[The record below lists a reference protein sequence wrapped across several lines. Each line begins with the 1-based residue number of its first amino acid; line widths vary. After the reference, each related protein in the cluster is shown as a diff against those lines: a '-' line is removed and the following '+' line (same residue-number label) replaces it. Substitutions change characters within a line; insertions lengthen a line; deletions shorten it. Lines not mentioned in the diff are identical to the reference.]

1 MNNLYQF
8 FVIGL
13 FAAFGAMLRYFFVLL
28 WPFNFFIINGVLVAN
43 IVGCFLIGF
52 LMSSFITTKDNNY
65 YFFIVGFL
73 GSFTTMSAFTYQ
85 SIELFNNNPL
95 YGSSYIIITLLL
107 SIFATYIGLNFSR

>member
-1 MNNLYQF
+1 MNIILIGIGGALGA
-8 FVIGL
+8 VI
-13 FAAFGAMLRYFFVLL
+13 RY
-28 WPFNFFIINGVLVAN
+28 IINELISKYVSFHFPLGILSIN
-43 IVGCFLIGF
+43 IIGCFLIGL
-52 LMSSFITTKDNNY
+52 LMSSFITMKDNNY

>member
-1 MNNLYQF
+1 MNIIL
-8 FVIGL
+8 IG
-13 FAAFGAMLRYFFVLL
+13 FGGALGAVLRYITNEIISKYL
-28 WPFNFFIINGVLVAN
+28 PFHIPLGILSIN
-43 IVGCFLIGF
+43 IVGCFLIGL

>member
-1 MNNLYQF
+1 MNIIL
-8 FVIGL
+8 IG
-13 FAAFGAMLRYFFVLL
+13 FGGALGAVLRYITNEIISKYL
-28 WPFNFFIINGVLVAN
+28 PFQIPLGILSVN

-85 SIELFNNNPL
+85 SIELFNNNPF
-95 YGSSYIIITLLL
+95 YGSSYIITTLIL
-107 SIFATYIGLNFSR
+107 SIFATYIGLNISR